1 LVEILVVVVII
12 AVLTAVAVFSVG
24 ILGHDRELETEGQ
37 RLADVMAAASEQA
50 QLEGKDF
57 GLWVGMTGYQVLRY
71 SPGVQTWEA
80 VPGDRLYQSH
90 TLPTGLLEVLEV
102 EGKVLV
108 LDPPKSDKPR
118 RPQVIIY
125 ASGDVSPYRWQL
137 GRTGDE
143 AYWRID
149 GLPDGTMKVRKPGD
163 TDATR

>member
-1 LVEILVVVVII
+1 VKISDVAIPADLKLTTRYDRRLLGGV
-12 AVLTAVAVFSVG
+12 AVL
-24 ILGHDRELETEGQ
+24 
-37 RLADVMAAASEQA
+37 
-50 QLEGKDF
+50 
-57 GLWVGMTGYQVLRY
+57 
-71 SPGVQTWEA
+71 
-80 VPGDRLYQSH
+80 
-90 TLPTGLLEVLEV
+90 